1 MIVRSNLTWVGAGV
15 NDRRLD
21 YCGAMTILV
30 TGFEPFGGDPEN
42 ASEQVVVRLRDRSWD
57 AEVELATAILPVTW
71 DGAAPALL
79 EAIAAHRPDAVVAL
93 GEAGGRAEVTPERR
107 ARNLGHDRIPDNAGV
122 ERPAAP
128 LDEGPEWLDSRIDP
142 ETLVEAIRG
151 AGVPAETSRD
161 AGAFLCNAVFRTLL
175 RDTDLPAAFIHLP
188 AVRTRGAAT
197 VGSET
202 DPGAA
207 AAMPELTFDQ
217 LADAV
222 AACIRVVVSASGRA
236 RSCRPLRPGCP

>member
-1 MIVRSNLTWVGAGV
+1 MK
-15 NDRRLD
+15 
-21 YCGAMTILV
+21 ILV

-42 ASEQVVVRLRDRSWD
+42 ASEQVVARLRARSWD

-71 DGAAPALL
+71 AGAGPALL
-79 EAIAAHRPDAVVAL
+79 EAIAAHRPDAVLAL
-93 GEAGGRAEVTPERR
+93 GEAGGRSAVTPEQC
-107 ARNLGHDRIPDNAGV
+107 ARNLGHGRIPDNSGA

-142 ETLVEAIRG
+142 AALVEAIRA

-175 RDTDLPAAFIHLP
+175 RDTELPGAFTHLP
-188 AVRTRGAAT
+188 AVRSRGAAT
-197 VGSET
+197 VGRET
-202 DPGAA
+202 DPGAVA
-207 AAMPELTFDQ
+207 AAPELSFDE

-222 AACIRVVVSASGRA
+222 AACIRAVVSASGRA
-236 RSCRPLRPGCP
+236 RSCRPPRPGCP

>member
-1 MIVRSNLTWVGAGV
+1 MIVRSNLTRVGAGV

-21 YCGAMTILV
+21 YCGRMTILV

-42 ASEQVVVRLRDRSWD
+42 ASAEVVARLRASAQSTGVRI
-57 AEVELATAILPVTW
+57 ATAILPVTW

-107 ARNLGHDRIPDNAGV
+107 ARNLGHGRIPDNAGV

-128 LDEGPEWLDSRIDP
+128 LDEGSEWLDSRIDP
-142 ETLVEAIRG
+142 EALAEAIRG
-151 AGVPAETSRD
+151 VGVPAGTSRD

-197 VGSET
+197 VGGET

-217 LADAV
+217 LAEAV
-222 AACIRVVVSASGRA
+222 AACIRVVVSA
-236 RSCRPLRPGCP
+236 